1 MESRWGCKGL
11 DSKFTFLLVDDEP
24 LILMDLEFAVEDQG
38 HDFCS
43 AGCVQHALEAI
54 DSDECPIDVAIL
66 DFTLPNGSNCV
77 PIARKLDDR
86 GIPYVI
92 HSGDLQR
99 RDEAISKLDARMI
112 AKPAP
117 SEKVI
122 EAAIAELS
130 HNRAGGQVVAAG

>member
-1 MESRWGCKGL
+1 MDKTV
-11 DSKFTFLLVDDEP
+11 TFLLVDDEP
-24 LILMDLEFAVEDQG
+24 LILMDLEFAVEDKG
-38 HDFCS
+38 HEFCS

-54 DSDECPIDVAIL
+54 EKDDCPIDVAVL

-77 PIARKLDDR
+77 PIACRLDDR
-86 GIPYVI
+86 GIPYII

-117 SEKVI
+117 SEKVV
-122 EAAIAELS
+122 EAAIAELMRLRS
-130 HNRAGGQVVAAG
+130 GEASAQA